1 MPITAPTDFEF
12 SLRERQILL
21 ILCVS
26 SAIVLFALRAD
37 ELSGMST
44 GFASHVVFNE
54 WYFFPH
60 HLLYQPIVR
69 VFTVSLTP
77 LGCDVTCAG
86 QIHSILWAVAT
97 IGATYLITLRLG
109 RSVGCAIG
117 AAVFLFFSHGFWVFS
132 TQLEPYLPVVGID
145 AIIAAFL
152 ICRPRRAL
160 APMDLAL
167 VSGLF
172 SLSLFFHQANLFFL
186 IPTAAYLLIVEGR
199 GGVWSIVKIAGISGV
214 VTLSVNVWIFRSLY
228 PGESF
233 GDFYRWLNYYGTI
246 STDAHGSW
254 QDLLNMGRLRSAIRS
269 TSAALVTGETKDI
282 VRSLGFVIAPIVAA
296 LAGWNLLRTWRKW
309 PEDYGRLILLLWLFT
324 FGFFF
329 FWWMPFVTKF
339 FVMLTVP
346 VAILG
351 SLSVR
356 DILSAE
362 RIPRL
367 GKQAVV
373 GLAVIAVAAIAF
385 VNFSSSIW
393 PLATARSP
401 FYLLTA
407 KIDKATPDE
416 CSIYIERK
424 FQGLMGYYFQRASRP
439 FNLMFLKHNFSNV
452 NPAVSQAIRVSM
464 DMEQE
469 SCVVMPLYWVSPD
482 YYDARKKTNRIVDG
496 GEFAESE
503 NPPWSEYISWILDV
517 QMNSSG
523 ELMYD
528 EFRVIRTTDGDS
540 FLYIDRSQRKVAAS
554 LANLLSQLETT
565 VNDNPFGAF
574 AAEEYDQAESFRDRV
589 FGYF

>member
-1 MPITAPTDFEF
+1 MPMAAPTAFEI
-12 SLRERQILL
+12 SLQERRILL
-21 ILCVS
+21 ILCIVS
-26 SAIVLFALRAD
+26 AVALFALRAD

-44 GFASHVVFNE
+44 GFASHVFFNK

-69 VFTVSLTP
+69 VFTAALTP

-97 IGATYLITLRLG
+97 IGATYLITLRLS
-109 RSVGCAIG
+109 RSIGCATG

-145 AIIAAFL
+145 AILAAFL
-152 ICRPRRAL
+152 ICRPRGAL
-160 APMDLAL
+160 TLKDLAI
-167 VSGLF
+167 VSGLLSF
-172 SLSLFFHQANLFFL
+172 SLFFHQANLFFL
-186 IPTAAYLLIVEGR
+186 IPIADYLIVVEGK
-199 GGVWSIVKIAGISGV
+199 GGIWSIIKISGV
-214 VTLSVNVWIFRSLY
+214 SGVFTLLVNVWIFRSIY

-254 QDLLNMGRLRSAIRS
+254 RDLLNMGRVRSAIRS

-282 VRSLGFVIAPIVAA
+282 VRSLGFVIAPIIAA
-296 LAGWNLLRTWRKW
+296 LAGWNLVVTWRKW
-309 PEDYGRLILLLWLFT
+309 PESYGRLILLLWLFT

-351 SLSVR
+351 ALAISDMLAA
-356 DILSAE
+356 D

-373 GLAVIAVAAIAF
+373 GFAFIVVAAIAV

-393 PLATARSP
+393 PLATSRSP
-401 FYLLTA
+401 FYVLTA
-407 KIDKATPDE
+407 KLDDATPDE

-424 FQGLMGYYFQRASRP
+424 YQGLMGYYFHRDSRP
-439 FNLMFLKHNFSNV
+439 FNLMFLKHNFSRV
-452 NPAVSQAIRVSM
+452 NPAVSQAIRVSL
-464 DMEQE
+464 DMEHE
-469 SCVVMPLYWVSPD
+469 SCGVMPLYWISPE
-482 YYDARKKTNRIVDG
+482 YYDGRKKTNRMVDG
-496 GEFAESE
+496 GDGAESE
-503 NPPWSEYISWILDV
+503 NPPWSSYISWILDV
-517 QMNSSG
+517 QTTSSG
-523 ELMYD
+523 EVTYD
-528 EFRVIRTTDGDS
+528 GFRVVQSKDGDS
-540 FLYIDRSQRKVAAS
+540 FLYIDRSQRNVAGS
-554 LANLLSQLETT
+554 LGNLLSQVEAT
-565 VNDNPFGAF
+565 VNSNPFGVYAGD
-574 AAEEYDQAESFRDRV
+574 EYYQAESFRDRV